1 MGQSKPYRPKA
12 LVVEDDEMQR
22 ELVVAL
28 LEECEIDVI
37 QCESAE
43 AAEVVLKKIGG
54 FISFLFTDVQLAGS
68 MNGAELAKFARRRY
82 PNIRILVTSG
92 SPPPQMPDEVTF
104 MPKPWIAL
112 DILREAEKSVNASR
126 H

>member
-1 MGQSKPYRPKA
+1 MGQSVPYRPKA

-28 LEECEIDVI
+28 LEECEIEVI

-43 AAEVVLKKIGG
+43 AAQEVLKKIGA
-54 FISFLFTDVQLAGS
+54 FVSFLFTDVQLAGR
-68 MNGAELAKFARRRY
+68 MTGAELATFAQWRY
-82 PNIRILVTSG
+82 PGIHILVTSG
-92 SPPPQMPDEVTF
+92 KPAPQLPDEVTF

-112 DILREAEKSVNASR
+112 DILREAEKSVRASR